1 MSRGLLEVEGL
12 TKGFV
17 KEKSINLAV
26 DSVDLKIMPRES
38 LGLVGESGCGKSTL
52 ARLITHL
59 EKPDSGKNILDGEDI
74 THARGKLLR
83 QQYKK
88 IQMVFQDPI
97 SSFNSRKTIGDS
109 ILEVLANFYGGRS
122 KDNRKKIPQLMEM
135 VGLKPEYALRYPHQL
150 SGGECQRAAIA
161 RAIAVEPKI
170 IICDEATSALDVS
183 VQAQILSLL
192 QRLKKE
198 MNMTYLFISHDLAV
212 VSSFCENI
220 AVMYQG
226 CIVETGSTHNVI
238 NHPMHPYTHLL
249 LASVLPT
256 VTSDRWIPAKRKEVL
271 SLVPGQC
278 SFLRRCPYAK
288 KCNGREKPSL
298 KFCGENHRVACHF
311 PHRVEEAINNNP
323 HLIFPKSL

>member
-1 MSRGLLEVEGL
+1 MNRDLLKVEGL

-17 KEKSINLAV
+17 KGKNINLAV
-26 DSVDLKIMPRES
+26 DSVDLKIMRGES

-59 EKPDSGKNILDGEDI
+59 EKPDSGEIILDGEDI
-74 THARGKLLR
+74 TNARGKLLR

-97 SSFNSRKTIGDS
+97 SSFNSRRRIGDS
-109 ILEVLANFYGGRS
+109 ILEVLSNFYGRRT
-122 KDNRKKIPQLMEM
+122 KDNRKKTLQLLEM
-135 VGLKPEYALRYPHQL
+135 VGLNPEHALRYPHQL

-192 QRLKKE
+192 QGLKKE
-198 MNMTYLFISHDLAV
+198 INMTYLFISHDLAV
-212 VSSFCENI
+212 VSSFCDNI

-226 CIVETGSTHNVI
+226 SIVEIASAYDII
-238 NHPMHPYTHLL
+238 NNPIHPYTHLL
-249 LASVLPT
+249 IASVLPT
-256 VTSDRWIPAKRKEVL
+256 VASDRWLPPRKK
-271 SLVPGQC
+271 SISNLVPSQC
-278 SFLRRCPYAK
+278 SFWKRCPYAK
-288 KCNGREKPSL
+288 ECSGRDKPRL
-298 KFCGENHRVACHF
+298 KFCGDNHRAACHF
-311 PHRVEEAINNNP
+311 PHKIERAIV
-323 HLIFPKSL
+323 